1 MGIAYVRRS
10 TDSPNEM
17 QPAAHLGDETIGSS
31 WRVSRDGNDVA
42 VVEVRHEGGG
52 VVVAAQVGSEGSLQP
67 TCPNQFPTL
76 RAAEAFVADLIA
88 SFSYLGCEVARD

>member
-1 MGIAYVRRS
+1 
-10 TDSPNEM
+10 M

-31 WRVSRDGNDVA
+31 WRVSRDGNPVA

-52 VVVAAQVGSEGSLQP
+52 VVVAAELGGEGSP
-67 TCPNQFPTL
+67 KRTCPNRFPTL
-76 RAAEAFVADLIA
+76 RAAEAFIADLIA